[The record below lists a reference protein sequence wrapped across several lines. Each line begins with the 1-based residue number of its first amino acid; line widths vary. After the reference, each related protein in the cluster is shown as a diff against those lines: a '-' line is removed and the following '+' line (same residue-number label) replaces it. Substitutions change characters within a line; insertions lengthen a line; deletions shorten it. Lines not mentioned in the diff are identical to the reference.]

1 MPLAGLLSKDYAAAR
16 RELIREGRTWG
27 EMPPAGDP
35 WSYQN
40 GHGTAAAAGSPP
52 RPDYREPEADTAYV
66 CVVDAD
72 GNTFSATPSDGIF
85 GTPIVPGL
93 GFAVSSRG
101 TQTWLDPQ
109 HASRLQPWKRPR
121 LTPNPALALRDGRS
135 FMPFGCP
142 GGDQQVQGMLQVFL
156 NVVEF
161 GLDPQAAIEAPRICS
176 DNFPNSFWPHVYHPG
191 RLNVET
197 RVPAA
202 VREQLA
208 AWGHTVHADNAW
220 GGVSRVCAIVV
231 DPESG
236 ARSGG
241 ADPRAPGGHAAGW

>member
-1 MPLAGLLSKDYAAAR
+1 M
-16 RELIREGRTWG
+16 
-27 EMPPAGDP
+27 
-35 WSYQN
+35 
-40 GHGTAAAAGSPP
+40 
-52 RPDYREPEADTAYV
+52 
-66 CVVDAD
+66 DAD

-121 LTPNPALALRDGRS
+121 LTPNPALALRDGHS

-202 VREQLA
+202 VRKQLA
-208 AWGHTVHADNAW
+208 AWGHKVHADQAW

-231 DPESG
+231 DSESG